1 MHKTITLKA
10 PPSKSVSHRALLAA
24 GLTGGKSELEN
35 VLVSEDI
42 LRTRDCLAVLG
53 AGFSGEDAAP
63 VVSGLGGQIKAPSLD
78 PVKLDVG
85 ESGTTC
91 RLLAAIVSAGRGSFE
106 IFGSGRMHER
116 PIRSLGQ
123 SLEGQGVRF
132 KYLGLDGCP
141 PVRIETFGLPG
152 GVITVGL
159 DESSQYLS
167 GLLMAATMA
176 GSSLVINI
184 GGKKVVSWPYV
195 HLTLQAMQRF
205 GNPARL
211 QVLRDGKWQDE
222 DPDRVEKVE
231 PGKLRFVVQPG
242 VLSPVKYRVEGD
254 YSNASYLLA
263 AGAVGKLPVEVAG
276 LDMQSRQGDRR
287 IRELLRSMGAEVQ
300 SSKQGVVVSPGILHG
315 VELDMGTC
323 PDLVPTVAVVASM
336 ARGTTRISNVAHLRI
351 KESDRLAGVQQEVI
365 RAGCRCGLMED
376 GLEIEPSDLARGE
389 KVEFCTYGD
398 HRMAMSLSLYELAGI
413 RVILDKPGCVNK
425 SFPGFWDEWGKV
437 RRAYGISGG

>member
-24 GLTGGKSELEN
+24 GLAGGTSELDN

-42 LRTRDCLAVLG
+42 LRTRDCLSVLG
-53 AGFSGEDAAP
+53 VNFSGDDSAP
-63 VVSGLGGQIKAPSLD
+63 VVQGLGGRIKASSLD

-91 RLLAAIVSAGRGSFE
+91 RLLAAIVSAGQGSFE
-106 IFGSGRMHER
+106 ISGAGRMHER
-116 PIRSLGQ
+116 PIKSLGQ

-132 KYLGLDGCP
+132 EYLGRDGCP
-141 PVRIETFGLPG
+141 PVRIKSSGLPG
-152 GVITVGL
+152 GVISVGM

-184 GGKKVVSWPYV
+184 AGKKAVSWPYV
-195 HLTLQAMQRF
+195 HLTLQAMQRV

-211 QVLRDGKWQDE
+211 QVLRSGRWLEE
-222 DPDRVEKVE
+222 DPDQVTMVE
-231 PGKLRFVVQPG
+231 PGKIRFVVQPG
-242 VLSPVKYRVEGD
+242 VLSPVKYRIEGD

-263 AGAVGKLPVEVAG
+263 AGAVGALPVEVAG
-276 LDMQSRQGDRR
+276 LDMHSRQGDRR
-287 IRELLRSMGAEVQ
+287 ILEILRSMGAEVK
-300 SSKQGVVVSPGILHG
+300 SSNQGVVVNAKKLHG
-315 VELDMGTC
+315 VDLDMGTC

-336 ARGTTRISNVAHLRI
+336 ATGTTRISNVAHLRI
-351 KESDRLAGVQQEVI
+351 KESDRLAGVQQEVS
-365 RAGCRCGLMED
+365 RAGCRCGLRED
-376 GLEIEPSDLARGE
+376 GLVIEPSTLARGE
-389 KVEFCTYGD
+389 KLEFCTYGD
-398 HRMAMSLSLYELAGI
+398 HRMAMSLSLYEMAGI
-413 RVILDKPGCVNK
+413 RVVLDNPACVNK

-437 RRAYGISGG
+437 RRAYGIAGE

>member
-24 GLTGGKSELEN
+24 GLAGGTSVLEN

-42 LRTRDCLAVLG
+42 LRTRDCLAALG
-53 AGFSGEDAAP
+53 AKFSGDDSAP
-63 VVSGLGGQIKAPSLD
+63 VVQGLGGRIKAPSLD

-91 RLLAAIVSAGRGSFE
+91 RLLAAIVSAGQGSFE
-106 IFGSGRMHER
+106 ISGAGRMHER
-116 PIRSLGQ
+116 PIKSLGQ

-141 PVRIETFGLPG
+141 PVRIESSGLPG
-152 GVITVGL
+152 GVVTVGL

-167 GLLMAATMA
+167 GILLASTMA
-176 GSSLVINI
+176 TTSLVINI

-195 HLTLQAMQRF
+195 HLTLQTMQRF

-211 QVLRDGKWQDE
+211 QTLQEGHWRHA
-222 DPDRVEKVE
+222 DPDQVQRVE
-231 PGKLRFVVQPG
+231 PGKIRFVVHPG
-242 VLSPVKYRVEGD
+242 VLNPVRYRVEGD

-263 AGAVGKLPVEVAG
+263 AGAVGEFPVEVSG
-276 LDMQSRQGDRR
+276 LDLESRQGDRR
-287 IRELLRSMGAEVQ
+287 ILEILELMGAKISET
-300 SSKQGVVVSPGILHG
+300 KNGVMVSPARLHG
-315 VELDMGTC
+315 VDLDMGTC

-336 ARGTTRISNVAHLRI
+336 ATGTTRISNVAHLRI
-351 KESDRLAGVQQEVI
+351 KESDRLAGVQQEVS
-365 RAGCRCGLMED
+365 RAGCRCGLKED
-376 GLEIEPSDLARGE
+376 GLEIEPAELLRGSQVQF
-389 KVEFCTYGD
+389 KTYGD

-413 RVILDKPGCVNK
+413 QTALDNPACVNK
-425 SFPGFWDEWGKV
+425 SFPGFWEEWENI
-437 RRAYGISGG
+437 RRAYAGKGD